1 MSQLGKHIGTL
12 ALSILGL
19 ESQGNRLLRMHFPRD
34 DGPAGTVM
42 LANSIKAREEMS
54 RDFRFDVEVL
64 SDDAGI
70 PLKAMMARMVTVS
83 LVRDDGSLR
92 YFNGYVSE
100 FRYVRTDGGFAF
112 YQMRLE
118 PWLAFSKLRNDSVS
132 FINRSVLELT
142 EETLAQY
149 EQHDWK
155 TCLFNDYPKLS
166 CANQYN
172 ETDYNHLHRRWEAHG
187 IHYWYEHS
195 ADGHVLWLGDDST
208 LAQPTD
214 ATGYGNEGGMMP
226 FRAQSG
232 SLEGDGLVEWQAVRR
247 LGSGSMV
254 LSSFNY
260 KQPSPQH
267 SGAYS
272 RNLQGDVP
280 PLEWA
285 ENTGAYGYKD
295 SIDGERLAQQR
306 MDAQD
311 ANTQYFEAGGN
322 DRTAQAGRMFKL
334 DGHFSAAAKPAAP
347 GQEARSSIADREY
360 LILRIDHEASNN
372 YQAGQ
377 DATSHYK
384 NKFTCVRKEVRWSPK
399 RYFNSKPVVFS
410 GVQTATVTGP
420 DGEELYTDD
429 LNRIKLQFHWDRRG
443 KYNQNSSAWVRVMMP
458 MAGGYL
464 GQSGLP
470 RVRQE
475 VVVQFLEGNMDYPI
489 VIGVVHN
496 TANLPPWDLPG
507 QQALA
512 GLRSSELGNA
522 QRGNHVL
529 LDDTPG
535 KIQAQLKSDHLH
547 SLLAL
552 GHISRI
558 NDHLGRKDERGE
570 GWELRTDGH
579 GALRAARGMLVTT
592 EARPDAASH
601 IKDLNETARR
611 LATAGELQKTL
622 ANQAV
627 EHKAQE
633 GEGQQNSIASAL
645 DAQADAIKGS
655 GGDDFPELSAA
666 HLVLASPAGVET
678 TTAQSTHI
686 ASGEHTALTA
696 GRSVSLAA
704 GDSLFASIGHT
715 FRLFVRKAGMK
726 LIAAA
731 GKVTVAAQ
739 TDEVE
744 IIANKVLNLISEAD
758 WVNLRGKQGVRLH
771 GSNCMIE
778 ISDKVQVFTSS
789 PTLFHGNLET
799 LAPKNRPQPAPEE
812 PTKPVGGQ
820 LHQTVQAHAAGAHY
834 AHVPYT
840 LYKGSAKIEDGI
852 TDEHGR
858 ILIEHRD
865 GDGQYQVVLGPGESF
880 ALAVAPRFA
889 DKDDE
894 QRLSNLGRRALD
906 DATDGRKYH

>member
-1 MSQLGKHIGTL
+1 MTQPGTLIGNL
-12 ALSILGL
+12 ALSALGL
-19 ESQGNRLLRMHFPRD
+19 ESQDNRLLRMHFPRD
-34 DGPAGTVM
+34 DGPAGTTM
-42 LANSIKAREEMS
+42 LANGIKAREEIS
-54 RDFRFDVEVL
+54 RDFCFDVEVL

-70 PLKAMMARMVTVS
+70 PLKAVMARMVTVTV
-83 LVRDDGSLR
+83 VRDDGSLR
-92 YFNGYVSE
+92 YFNGYVTE
-100 FRYVRTDGGFAF
+100 FRHVRTDGGFAF

-118 PWLAFSKLRNDSVS
+118 PWLAFSKLRQDSVS
-132 FINRSVLELT
+132 FINRSVIELT

-149 EQHDWK
+149 EQHEWK

-187 IHYWYEHS
+187 LHYWYEHS

-208 LAQPTD
+208 LSQPTD
-214 ATGYGNEGGMMP
+214 STGYGNDGGSMS

-232 SLEGDGLVEWQAVRR
+232 SLEGDGVVEWQAVRR
-247 LGSGSMV
+247 VGSGSTV

-260 KQPSPQH
+260 KQPSAQH
-267 SGAYS
+267 SNAYS
-272 RNLQGDVP
+272 RNRQGDVP
-280 PLEWA
+280 ELEWA
-285 ENTGAYGYKD
+285 ENTGAYGYKN
-295 SIDGERLAQQR
+295 SQDGERLAQQR
-306 MDAQD
+306 MDARD
-311 ANTQYFEAGGN
+311 ANTQYFEASGN
-322 DRTAQAGRMFKL
+322 DRTAQAGRLFKL
-334 DGHFSAAAKPAAP
+334 DGHFSAVATPAAP
-347 GQEARSSIADREY
+347 GEEPRASIADREY
-360 LILRIDHEASNN
+360 LILRVDHEASNN

-377 DATSHYK
+377 EAVSHYA
-384 NKFTCVRKEVRWSPK
+384 NRFTCVRKDVRWRPC
-399 RYFNSKPVVFS
+399 RDFNSNPVVFS
-410 GVQTATVTGP
+410 GVQTAIVTGP

-458 MAGGYL
+458 MAGCYL

-475 VVVQFLEGNMDYPI
+475 VVVQFLEGNVDYPI

-496 TANLPPWDLPG
+496 AANPPPWDLPG

-547 SLLAL
+547 SLLSL

-558 NDHLGRKDERGE
+558 NDHLGRQDERGE

-611 LATAGELQKTL
+611 LATAGELHRTL
-622 ANQAV
+622 ANEAV
-627 EHKAQE
+627 QQRAQE
-633 GEGQQNSIASAL
+633 GQGQQGSVASAL
-645 DAQADAIKGS
+645 NVQSDAIKGS
-655 GGDDFPELSAA
+655 SGAFPELAAA
-666 HLVLASPAGVET
+666 HLVLASPAGIET

-696 GRSVSLAA
+696 GRSMSLAV
-704 GDSLFASIGHT
+704 GDGLFASIGHT

-731 GKVTVAAQ
+731 GKVTVEAQ

-744 IIANKVLNLISEAD
+744 IIANKVLNLISQAD
-758 WVNLRGKQGVRLH
+758 WVNVRGKQGVRLH

-778 ISDKVQVFTSS
+778 IGDKVQVFTSS

-799 LAPKNRPQPAPEE
+799 LAPKNRPQPAPES
-812 PTKPVGGQ
+812 PAKPVSGQ
-820 LHQTVQAHAAGAHY
+820 LHQTIQAHAAGSHY
-834 AHVPYT
+834 ANVPYT
-840 LYKGSAKIEDGI
+840 LYKGTTKIEDGI

-858 ILIEHRD
+858 ILIEHQD
-865 GDGQYQVVLGPGESF
+865 GDGEYQVVLGPGEPF

-894 QRLSNLGRRALD
+894 QQLSNRGLRALD
-906 DATDGRKYH
+906 DATEGRNYH